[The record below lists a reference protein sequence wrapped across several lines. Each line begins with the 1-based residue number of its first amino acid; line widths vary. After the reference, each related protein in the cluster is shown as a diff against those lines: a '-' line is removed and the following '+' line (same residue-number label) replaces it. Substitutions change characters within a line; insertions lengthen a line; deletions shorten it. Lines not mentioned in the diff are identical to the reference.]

1 MVFGP
6 CRHSTVFTIANRLI
20 NDGVKV
26 VFFEPYC
33 SDAELSGMQRI
44 DDLET
49 FKASSDL
56 IVANRMS
63 DELEDVRDKVFTR
76 DVFNVD

>member
-1 MVFGP
+1 M
-6 CRHSTVFTIANRLI
+6 NE
-20 NDGVKV
+20 GVEV

-33 SDAELSGMQRI
+33 PDVELSGMQRI

-49 FKASSDL
+49 FKSSSDF

-63 DELEDVRDKVFTR
+63 DELEDVRAKVFTR